1 MDELAADVCA
11 FLREHPSLRLE
22 PGAHKVRGA
31 GGGGARCARCPRGPP
46 DPLARP
52 PARR

>member
-1 MDELAADVCA
+1 MAGLAADVCA
-11 FLREHPSLRLE
+11 FLREHPSLRLQ

-31 GGGGARCARCPRGPP
+31 GGRARAPRCALGPP
-46 DPLARP
+46 DPRARP